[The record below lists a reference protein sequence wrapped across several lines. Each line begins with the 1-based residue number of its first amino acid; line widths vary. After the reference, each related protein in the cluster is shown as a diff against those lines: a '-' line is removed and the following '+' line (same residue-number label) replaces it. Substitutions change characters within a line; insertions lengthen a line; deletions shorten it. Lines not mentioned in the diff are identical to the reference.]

1 MLQLPGHFPERP
13 GSSHAGSAP
22 LRRSG
27 FPLSRRALIATG
39 AAATLALPAT
49 LAWPGLARAA
59 LSPAVSVAGAF
70 PNLAF
75 TMQRSSDG
83 KNVTAADF
91 HGKVVILYFGF
102 TRCPDICPLTMQNA
116 ARILHG
122 MGPLAS
128 RMRVLF
134 VTIDLDYDTL
144 PRLKTYLAG
153 FGAPPEIDGLR
164 GTPAELARLAHRYAV
179 GYKAPTSPDA
189 PDPVSK
195 ISHSSAVYLFDASG
209 RAEQILSTMSAAD
222 ADIPALADDLKPFA
236 RRA

>member
-1 MLQLPGHFPERP
+1 MNASIAF
-13 GSSHAGSAP
+13 
-22 LRRSG
+22 
-27 FPLSRRALIATG
+27 SRRTLLLS
-39 AAATLALPAT
+39 AAATLAGGAS
-49 LAWPGLARAA
+49 AIAGLA
-59 LSPAVSVAGAF
+59 PAVSVAGAF

-83 KNVTAADF
+83 KTVTAADYR
-91 HGKVVILYFGF
+91 GQVVILYFGF

-116 ARILHG
+116 ARVLAR
-122 MGPLAS
+122 MGALAS

-144 PRLKTYLAG
+144 PRLKSYLAN

-164 GTPAELARLAHRYAV
+164 GTPAELAHLARRYAV
-179 GYKAPTSPDA
+179 EYQAPASPDA

-195 ISHSSAVYLFDASG
+195 ITHSSAVYVFDSRG
-209 RAEQILSTMSAAD
+209 RAEQILSTMGGAG
-222 ADIPALADDLKPFA
+222 ADIPAITADLEPFA